1 MNAKELINLEHY
13 RYLIENR
20 KFNEYDI
27 IGFLVLIR
35 EHLDQKINPIFYDI
49 ANGTAHRKRN
59 KGRIYDSIYF
69 AILNHYRINN
79 KNQVNGYDGI
89 LKEEWDKECLNIG
102 KQFNIKITPIVFKEL
117 AICMM
122 SIIHRSEYVTNNK
135 SINKSIS
142 IKGSIEIMT
151 ECDNISLLTSD
162 DINKI
167 TVCFMKVEN
176 IIVLKKNSFILEPV
190 ETYRKNKFLYL
201 KTKKEDILKVSKK
214 KVIKNV

>member
-1 MNAKELINLEHY
+1 M
-13 RYLIENR
+13 
-20 KFNEYDI
+20 
-27 IGFLVLIR
+27 
-35 EHLDQKINPIFYDI
+35 
-49 ANGTAHRKRN
+49 
-59 KGRIYDSIYF
+59 
-69 AILNHYRINN
+69 
-79 KNQVNGYDGI
+79 
-89 LKEEWDKECLNIG
+89 
-102 KQFNIKITPIVFKEL
+102 FKEL

-190 ETYRKNKFLYL
+190 ETYRKNKFLVF
-201 KTKKEDILKVSKK
+201 KEQRKKIS
-214 KVIKNV
+214 